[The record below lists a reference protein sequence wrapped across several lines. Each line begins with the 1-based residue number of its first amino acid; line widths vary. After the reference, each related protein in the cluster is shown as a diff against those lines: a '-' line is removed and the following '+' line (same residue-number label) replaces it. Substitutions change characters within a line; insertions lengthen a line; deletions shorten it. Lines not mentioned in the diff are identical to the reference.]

1 MGSGNYIN
9 KLVQGVRG
17 EIPTP
22 GEEKMPE
29 SINSGKVE
37 KEERNPE
44 VDELLERIRDYKVN
58 GENRRLI
65 RMDSKIE
72 DVFKHVNY
80 LFGIKVTSLVNYVC
94 WDFLENNPELVNEI
108 KKSLN
113 QLKL

>member
-17 EIPTP
+17 DIPTP
-22 GEEKMPE
+22 VEEKKPE
-29 SINSGKVE
+29 STYKKDLGR
-37 KEERNPE
+37 EERNSE
-44 VDELLERIRDYKVN
+44 IDELLELIRDYKVK
-58 GENRRLI
+58 GESRRLI
-65 RMDSKIE
+65 RIDSKIE

>member
-1 MGSGNYIN
+1 MGNGNYIN

-22 GEEKMPE
+22 GEEKMSE
-29 SINSGKVE
+29 SINSGNVE
-37 KEERNPE
+37 KEERDPE
-44 VDELLERIRDYKVN
+44 VDELLERIRDYKVI

-94 WDFLENNPELVNEI
+94 RDFLENNPELVNEI